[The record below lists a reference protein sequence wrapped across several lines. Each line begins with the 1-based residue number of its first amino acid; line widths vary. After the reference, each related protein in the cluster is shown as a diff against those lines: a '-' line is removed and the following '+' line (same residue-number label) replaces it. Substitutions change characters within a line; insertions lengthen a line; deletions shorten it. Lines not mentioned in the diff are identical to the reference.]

1 MTDIRD
7 LFYDGFVN
15 DNEKHFLYKETRWTN
30 PRGDHTRCTSENFSV
45 FGLIL
50 LTVVIPHN

>member
-15 DNEKHFLYKETRWTN
+15 DNEKHFLYKKTRWTN